1 MWLAKIKSIF
11 TADQSETTSSLR
23 RQLAMLSVPI
33 FIETLLIMMLGAVDT
48 FMLSRYSDESVAAV
62 GVVNQIVMLAFL
74 VFEVINL
81 GTSVIC
87 SQYIGAGLNKRIPSV
102 VMVALLTNLLLGL
115 AVSGVLYFGDEMIL
129 RAMGL
134 NEVLLPYGT
143 AYMRIVGAFA
153 FFQALSMTLSAALR
167 ADNLAIY
174 PMAVT
179 FIVNIVNIIG
189 NYTLIFGKF
198 GMPALGVE
206 GAAISTATCRGI
218 AMLLLFIVVR
228 RTIVKRIPWNVFVKF
243 PWRELKNLLRVG
255 LPSAGEQVSYS
266 SSQMVITYF
275 INMLGV
281 EALATR
287 TYCVNLI
294 MFAYLF
300 CISIALGGAICIG
313 HLVGHGRTRGAFL
326 LGKLVMRLSIIIT
339 ASLSLLLAIA
349 GPWVMPLLS
358 SNPEIISLGCTIL
371 WIDVLLEFGRPTNI
385 FATNALRAAGDMNYP
400 FYVGVV
406 VMWSV
411 AVVAAYFAGIVF
423 GLGLVGMWLA
433 FACDENIRGVVF
445 IRRWYSMKWA
455 SKSFATRS

>member
-1 MWLAKIKSIF
+1 MWIAKIKSIF

-87 SQYIGAGLNKRIPSV
+87 SQYLGAGLKGRIPSV

-198 GMPALGVE
+198 GMSALGVE

-385 FATNALRAAGDMNYP
+385 FATNALRAAGDVNYP